1 MSAALPA
8 TRPTTE
14 GGADAGCPCG
24 GAGLGPAA
32 YATARGAER
41 FGLRPCLRCGRLV
54 LDPRPDEAA
63 LAAAYDRAYYGIGAR
78 KFLQPIESGLDLF
91 RGGRARALDALV
103 PETAGRRRRV
113 LDIGCGDGGFL
124 AALHARGWE
133 CHGSEL
139 SPLTAQR
146 AAARTGL
153 PIRTGALAADAFEA
167 GSLDA
172 VSIWHVLEHLRDP
185 DRALRDCAR
194 WLAPGGLLLLAV
206 PNVASWQARAFA
218 GHWFHLDPPFHLF
231 HFDPASLAHTLGEAG
246 FDVAAVNHFCWQY
259 NPYGV
264 LQSLLNAL
272 GFPRDELYDVLKGNH
287 AAWGSPSRI
296 AQVALAAGALPSA
309 VLWSLLE
316 AVAGAGG
323 TIDVRARRR

>member
-8 TRPTTE
+8 TAPTTE
-14 GGADAGCPCG
+14 GGAVAACPCG
-24 GAGLGPAA
+24 GTALGPSAC
-32 YATARGAER
+32 ATARGDER
-41 FGLRPCLRCGRLV
+41 FQLRPCLRCRRLV
-54 LDPRPDEAA
+54 LDPRPDDAA

-78 KFLQPIESGLDLF
+78 KFLKPIESGLDLF
-91 RGGRARALDALV
+91 RGGRARRLDARV
-103 PETAGRRRRV
+103 PEVAGRRRRA
-113 LDIGCGDGGFL
+113 LDIGCGDGEFL
-124 AALHARGWE
+124 AQLAARGWD

-139 SPLTAQR
+139 SPLTGQR
-146 AAARTGL
+146 AAGRTGL
-153 PIRTGALAADAFEA
+153 AIRTGVLPADAFA
-167 GSLDA
+167 PASLDA

-185 DRALRDCAR
+185 DRVLAHCAR

-206 PNVASWQARAFA
+206 PNVASWQARAFS

-231 HFDPASLAHTLGEAG
+231 HFDASSLTRTLFDAG
-246 FDVAAVNHFCWQY
+246 FDVEAVDHFCWQY

-272 GFPRDELYDVLKGNH
+272 GFPRDDLYGVLKGNDT
-287 AAWGSPSRI
+287 AWGSPSRL
-296 AQVALAAGALPSA
+296 AQTILAACALPSA
-309 VLWSLLE
+309 VVWSLLE

>member
-8 TRPTTE
+8 TRPKTE
-14 GGADAGCPCG
+14 RGAACPCG
-24 GAGLGPAA
+24 GDALGAPA
-32 YATARGAER
+32 YGTARGAQR
-41 FGLRPCLRCGRLV
+41 FDLLPCLRCGRLV
-54 LDPRPDEAA
+54 LDPQPDDAA

-91 RGGRARALDALV
+91 RGGRARRLDALC
-103 PETAGRRRRV
+103 PPAAGRPRRV

-124 AALHARGWE
+124 AALAARGWE
-133 CHGSEL
+133 CHGSEF

-146 AAARTGL
+146 AATRTGL
-153 PIRTGALAADAFEA
+153 PIRTGALAADAFA
-167 GSLDA
+167 PGTLDA
-172 VSIWHVLEHLRDP
+172 VSVWHVLEHLRDP
-185 DRALRDCAR
+185 DQVLRDCAR
-194 WLAPGGLLLLAV
+194 WLAPGGVLLLAV

-231 HFDPASLAHTLGEAG
+231 HFDPASLGRALQDAG
-246 FDVAAVNHFCWQY
+246 FAVEAVNHFCWQY

-287 AAWGSPSRI
+287 SAWSAPSRL
-296 AQVALAAGALPSA
+296 AQALAAACALPSA
-309 VLWSLLE
+309 LLFSLLE
-316 AVAGAGG
+316 AAAGAGG

>member
-8 TRPTTE
+8 TAPTTE
-14 GGADAGCPCG
+14 DGAVAACPCG
-24 GAGLGPAA
+24 GAALGPPA
-32 YATARGAER
+32 YATARGDLRYE
-41 FGLRPCLRCGRLV
+41 LRPCLRCRRLV
-54 LDPRPDEAA
+54 LDPRPGDAA

-91 RGGRARALDALV
+91 RGGRARRLDALV
-103 PETAGRRRRV
+103 PGSAGRRRRA

-124 AALHARGWE
+124 AELAARGWD

-153 PIRTGALAADAFEA
+153 PIRTGPLAADAFA
-167 GSLDA
+167 PGSLDA

-185 DRALRDCAR
+185 DRVLADCAR
-194 WLAPGGLLLLAV
+194 WLAPGGVLLLAV
-206 PNVASWQARAFA
+206 PNVASWQARAFS
-218 GHWFHLDPPFHLF
+218 GHWFHLDPPFHLY
-231 HFDPASLAHTLGEAG
+231 HFDPSSLARTLFDAG
-246 FDVAAVNHFCWQY
+246 FDVEAVNHFCWQY

-264 LQSLLNAL
+264 LQSLLNVL
-272 GFPRDELYDVLKGNH
+272 GFPRDELYDVLKGNDS
-287 AAWGSPSRI
+287 AWSSPARL
-296 AQVALAAGALPSA
+296 AQAVLGACALPSA
-309 VLWSLLE
+309 VVWSLLE
-316 AVAGAGG
+316 AAAGAGG

>member
-8 TRPTTE
+8 TRPRTD
-14 GGADAGCPCG
+14 GGAAAGCPCG
-24 GAGLGPAA
+24 GAELGTSV
-32 YATARGAER
+32 YATARGNER
-41 FGLRPCLRCGRLV
+41 FGLRPCLRCGRLL
-54 LDPRPDEAA
+54 LDPCPDDAA

-103 PETAGRRRRV
+103 PGTAGRRRRV

-124 AALHARGWE
+124 AALAARGWE
-133 CHGSEL
+133 CHGSEF

-153 PIRTGALAADAFEA
+153 PILTGALDADAFA
-167 GSLDA
+167 PASLDA

-185 DRALRDCAR
+185 DRVLRDCAR
-194 WLAPGGLLLLAV
+194 WLAPGGVLLVAV

-218 GHWFHLDPPFHLF
+218 GDWFHLDPPFHLY
-231 HFDPASLAHTLGEAG
+231 HFDPRSLTRTLSDAG
-246 FDVAAVNHFCWQY
+246 FEVAAVKHACWQY

-264 LQSLLNAL
+264 LQSGLNAL
-272 GFPRDELYDVLKGNH
+272 GFPRDALYDVLKGNRT
-287 AAWGSPSRI
+287 AWSSPSRL
-296 AQVALAAGALPSA
+296 AQALLAGCALPA
-309 VLWSLLE
+309 AFVWSLLE
-316 AVAGAGG
+316 AAAGAGG

>member
-8 TRPTTE
+8 TAPATE
-14 GGADAGCPCG
+14 GGPAAACPCG
-24 GAGLGPAA
+24 GTALGPSA
-32 YATARGAER
+32 YATARGGER

-54 LDPRPDEAA
+54 LDPPPDDAA
-63 LAAAYDRAYYGIGAR
+63 LTAAYDRAYYGIGAR
-78 KFLQPIESGLDLF
+78 KFLQPIESGLDRF
-91 RGGRARALDALV
+91 RGGRARRLDALV
-103 PETAGRRRRV
+103 PEAAGRRRRV

-124 AALHARGWE
+124 AALAARGWD

-153 PIRTGALAADAFEA
+153 PIRTGALASDAFA
-167 GSLDA
+167 PGSLDA

-185 DRALRDCAR
+185 DGVLADCAR
-194 WLAPGGLLLLAV
+194 WLAPGGLLLVAV

-218 GHWFHLDPPFHLF
+218 GHWFHLDPPFHLH
-231 HFDPASLAHTLGEAG
+231 HFDPSSLARTLADAG
-246 FDVAAVNHFCWQY
+246 FEVAAVNHFCWQY

-287 AAWGSPSRI
+287 TAWDSPSRL
-296 AQVALAAGALPSA
+296 AQALLAGCALPA
-309 VLWSLLE
+309 ALVWSLLE

>member
-24 GAGLGPAA
+24 GAGLGPSV
-32 YATARGAER
+32 YATARGTLR
-41 FGLRPCLRCGRLV
+41 FGLRPCLRCGRLA
-54 LDPRPDEAA
+54 LDPSPDDAA

-124 AALHARGWE
+124 AALAARGWE
-133 CHGSEL
+133 CHGSEF

-153 PIRTGALAADAFEA
+153 AVLTGALAEDAFA
-167 GSLDA
+167 PGSLDA

-185 DRALRDCAR
+185 DRVLRDCAR
-194 WLAPGGLLLLAV
+194 WLVPGGVLLVAV

-218 GHWFHLDPPFHLF
+218 GHWFHLDPPFHLY
-231 HFDPASLAHTLGEAG
+231 HFDPRSLARTLSDVG
-246 FDVAAVNHFCWQY
+246 FEVAAVSHFCWQY

-264 LQSLLNAL
+264 LQSALNAI

-287 AAWGSPSRI
+287 SAWSSAPRLL
-296 AQVALAAGALPSA
+296 QVLLAGCALPA
-309 VLWSLLE
+309 AFGWSLLE